1 MKKLFTLLALFCAVV
16 SGNAATKDDF
26 TDGEIVWLTT
36 DNCAAE
42 SWISVN
48 SANTASVMPA
58 SDLKGGEYTGE
69 KLTVYRVKQWK
80 SRYLEFAVKGIT
92 AIEFYAWCPNSTATR
107 TLKATLNESSEKNVK
122 DVVTIN
128 AAESQLGSG
137 SIEGLDAAKE
147 YAIRIFA
154 DGDLDLYA
162 LKVSV
167 PASDAPQLSV
177 SDKEFTFK
185 LTPTELT
192 KSEKF
197 TVTGKNL
204 TDGNYYPTLPKVDG
218 LSLSPAYFTVSGGEV
233 NQEFTITYAS
243 DVDVAE
249 GKDAISATVDGKTI
263 EIVVNYSCRATAYKQ
278 SVVSEA
284 ATWDWSKLTE
294 TVELTDDD
302 PDKGT
307 VATSPA
313 KSEEFLLAE
322 IDDRINFVKEFG
334 DATAVKMEG
343 MQYPSRGGYAQGKTI
358 KFTTSVPG
366 TFTVEYSNTG
376 KDNSNRWLTING
388 TQFGDEAVGTTMKS
402 ATSPVVNAGE
412 VVIST
417 TESYLRFKTITFT
430 PSDAPATVAGDVN
443 GDGSVNITD
452 VTLTIDYILGK
463 NPADFDEK
471 AADVNNDTIVN
482 VTDVT
487 TIIDIVLGK

>member
-1 MKKLFTLLALFCAVV
+1 MKKLFTLLALLLCTVVGVKAQGEVFTYTLNGGKATSNPSDYFSYDSGGKFSFNAKFTGAEYDGVSYSNGLKMEGTTKILFTSTAKSDVIIVQSTWSEKTIKFDGEELAVADAE
-16 SGNAATKDDF
+16 AATGCRVYTISDVEAGEHSV
-26 TDGEIVWLTT
+26 TRGDGESGLFLIKVTYT
-36 DNCAAE
+36 E
-42 SWISVN
+42 
-48 SANTASVMPA
+48 ANTAPE
-58 SDLKGGEYTGE
+58 LKTSLKQVIL
-69 KLTVYRVKQWK
+69 KLVPKE
-80 SRYLEFAVKGIT
+80 LE
-92 AIEFYAWCPNSTATR
+92 
-107 TLKATLNESSEKNVK
+107 
-122 DVVTIN
+122 
-128 AAESQLGSG
+128 
-137 SIEGLDAAKE
+137 
-147 YAIRIFA
+147 
-154 DGDLDLYA
+154 
-162 LKVSV
+162 
-167 PASDAPQLSV
+167 
-177 SDKEFTFK
+177 
-185 LTPTELT
+185 
-192 KSEKF
+192 KSETF

-388 TQFGDEAVGTTMKS
+388 TQFGDEAVGTTMIS

-443 GDGSVNITD
+443 GDGDVNITD
-452 VTLTIDYILGK
+452 VTLTIDYVLGK
-463 NPADFDEK
+463 NPADFNEK